1 MKSNETKKLNMD
13 LILSSLLIFAVF
25 IVCLNAVWFI
35 NYLINIITLT
45 MILGLIIIILM
56 LTYLVRKYKLK
67 KTIFLILPGV
77 LACAI
82 FFIAFMSIIPW
93 YVENEPASYD
103 YKITARGLNNYSGGL
118 ANDILVP
125 MPMKDG
131 KRVFTD
137 DELQYREFDEW
148 KSMITITKEGYMLG
162 FQMMD
167 KNLTDINARFSKRLN
182 GLESIKSPVNDTLSP
197 ISNITQSNYTI
208 FLEGYNN
215 SNAYT
220 SYVYVDQNIA
230 PKKDKNETIEFNL
243 EFTAFEGR
251 FRGIYGNR
259 YRASVIETIPPWVT
273 GPIPVKCQL
282 GIFRN
287 GQYVPINIGEVA
299 T

>member
-1 MKSNETKKLNMD
+1 MMGNKIKKLNVD
-13 LILSSLLIFAVF
+13 LILSSLLVFAVF
-25 IVCLNAVWFI
+25 IVCLSVVWFI
-35 NYLINIITLT
+35 NYLTSIITLA
-45 MILGLIIIILM
+45 MMLGLVILILM
-56 LTYLVRKYKLK
+56 LFYLIRKYKLR
-67 KTIFLILPGV
+67 KTIFFILPGV

-82 FFIAFMSIIPW
+82 FFMAFMSIIPW

-103 YKITARGLNNYSGGL
+103 YKIMVRGLSNYSGGL

-137 DELQYREFDEW
+137 DELQYREFDGW
-148 KSMITITKEGYMLG
+148 KSMIIVSKEGYMLG
-162 FQMMD
+162 FQSMD
-167 KNLTDINARFSKRLN
+167 RNLTDINARFSKRLN
-182 GLESIKSPVNDTLSP
+182 GPENIKNPVNDTLSP
-197 ISNITQSNYTI
+197 ISNVPLSNYTI
-208 FLEGYNN
+208 FLDGYNG

-230 PKKDKNETIEFNL
+230 PKKDKNETIGFSL

-251 FRGIYGNR
+251 FRRIYGSR
-259 YRASVIETIPPWVT
+259 YRVSVIEAIPSGVA

-282 GIFRN
+282 GVFRD
-287 GQYVPINIGEVA
+287 GQYVPINVGGRL